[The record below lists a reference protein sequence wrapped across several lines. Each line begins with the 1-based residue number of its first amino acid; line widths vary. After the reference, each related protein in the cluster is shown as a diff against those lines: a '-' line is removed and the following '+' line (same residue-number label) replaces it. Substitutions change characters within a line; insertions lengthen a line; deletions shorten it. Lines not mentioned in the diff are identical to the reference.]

1 MQYHNITKDD
11 MLNGDGLRVVLWV
24 AGCGHACPG
33 CHNPITWDEN
43 GGLPFDEAAK
53 EEIFTE
59 LAKDYVSGVTFSGGD
74 PLYPANREQ
83 VGALAREA
91 HARFAR
97 AGVRAVGAFNGA
109 APALARACDLS
120 AGLWQFLGEISLR
133 DRRAGHAGR
142 MVRPDGLLPPPPSG
156 DRMRGEARARLK
168 ASERAARSSPTKHGG
183 AMTGSAMPGGETR
196 PSTACHSAPTGCY
209 DGAAPRRI

>member
-74 PLYPANREQ
+74 PLYR
-83 VGALAREA
+83 
-91 HARFAR
+91 
-97 AGVRAVGAFNGA
+97 
-109 APALARACDLS
+109 
-120 AGLWQFLGEISLR
+120 LR
-133 DRRAGHAGR
+133 
-142 MVRPDGLLPPPPSG
+142 
-156 DRMRGEARARLK
+156 
-168 ASERAARSSPTKHGG
+168 GG
-183 AMTGSAMPGGETR
+183 
-196 PSTACHSAPTGCY
+196 
-209 DGAAPRRI
+209 